1 MSESLWNDIDERLR
15 GQLDAYMGRASAFP
29 TLKLQTV
36 EASILTDLLQMDW
49 KKREFPFGIVDGRV
63 EEMNLREHG
72 DDPFSANGESRYKY
86 FIACAVMGSRAVAT
100 RDAKILDAAG
110 WGAGG
115 LCRAQPQA
123 DTQCPGRRRSVR
135 RPDGG

>member
-15 GQLDAYMGRASAFP
+15 SQLDAYMGRASAFP

-36 EASILTDLLQMDW
+36 DASILTDLLQMDW

-72 DDPFSANGESRYKY
+72 DDLFSANGESRYKY
-86 FIACAVMGSRAVAT
+86 FHRLRSDGLT
-100 RDAKILDAAG
+100 R
-110 WGAGG
+110 GG
-115 LCRAQPQA
+115 NQRRKN
-123 DTQCPGRRRSVR
+123 PGRTCA
-135 RPDGG
+135 

>member
-15 GQLDAYMGRASAFP
+15 SQLDAYMGRASAFP

-72 DDPFSANGESRYKY
+72 AVSYTHLDVYK
-86 FIACAVMGSRAVAT
+86 RQ
-100 RDAKILDAAG
+100 D
-110 WGAGG
+110 
-115 LCRAQPQA
+115 
-123 DTQCPGRRRSVR
+123 
-135 RPDGG
+135 